1 MFIYGHECQHRSVIF
16 QNLEQYNPC
25 FCLPNETRIQLIK
38 LYVSFTEEA
47 AKGEWSIDEATGKF
61 QSSVER
67 NYWKFTFN
75 EKVVFSEDIFRG
87 NYSEKIPEEY
97 TEYATRYDLTF
108 LSPCNYQIRCRVS
121 S

>member
-1 MFIYGHECQHRSVIF
+1 MVITLSTESVIF
-16 QNLEQYNPC
+16 LNLEQYNPC
-25 FCLPNETRIQLIK
+25 FCLPNESRVELIK

-61 QSSVER
+61 QSSVEKK
-67 NYWKFTFN
+67 YWKFTFN
-75 EKVVFSEDIFRG
+75 EKVDFSEDIFKG

-97 TEYATRYDLTF
+97 IEYATRYDLTF
-108 LSPCNYQIRCRVS
+108 LSPCSYQIRCKVS

>member
-1 MFIYGHECQHRSVIF
+1 
-16 QNLEQYNPC
+16 
-25 FCLPNETRIQLIK
+25 

-47 AKGEWSIDEATGKF
+47 AEEEWSIDEASEMF
-61 QSSVER
+61 QSSVEE

-75 EKVVFSEDIFRG
+75 EKVDFSEDIFKET
-87 NYSEKIPEEY
+87 YSEKIPEEY

-108 LSPCNYQIRCRVS
+108 LSPCSYQMRCKVS